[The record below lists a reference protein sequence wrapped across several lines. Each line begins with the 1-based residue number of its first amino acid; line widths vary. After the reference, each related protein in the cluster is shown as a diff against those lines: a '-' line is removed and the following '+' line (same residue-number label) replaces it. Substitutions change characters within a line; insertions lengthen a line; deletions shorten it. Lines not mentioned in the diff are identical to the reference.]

1 MLLNRTMIVAG
12 VAAGLVAASFGTAWS
27 KDAAALKPTVTPVL
41 QSSATIIG
49 QPLAYPA
56 GEAEVTAAIVTI
68 PPGGQ
73 TGWHVHPVPLF
84 GYMLQG
90 ELTVDY
96 GAKGTHTYKTGEG
109 LMEAMNW
116 PHNGMNKGTVPV
128 RILTV
133 YAGAKGTANAK
144 PVAP

>member
-1 MLLNRTMIVAG
+1 MLPSRTII
-12 VAAGLVAASFGTAWS
+12 AAAIVAASLHPVWG
-27 KDAAALKPTVTPVL
+27 KDAVAPKPTVTPVL
-41 QSSATIIG
+41 QSSTTIIG
-49 QPLAYPA
+49 QPIAYPV
-56 GEAEVTAAIVTI
+56 GEAQVTAAIVTL

-73 TGWHVHPVPLF
+73 TGWHVHAVPLF

-96 GAKGTHTYKTGEG
+96 GAKGMHTYKAGEG

-116 PHNGMNKGTVPV
+116 PHNGTNEGTVPV

-133 YAGAKGTANAK
+133 YAGATGIANAE
-144 PVAP
+144 PVAH

>member
-1 MLLNRTMIVAG
+1 MLPRRTII
-12 VAAGLVAASFGTAWS
+12 AAAIIAASLHPTWG
-27 KDAAALKPTVTPVL
+27 KDAATALKPTVTPVL
-41 QSSATIIG
+41 ETSTTIIG
-49 QPLAYPA
+49 QPIAYPA
-56 GEAEVTAAIVTI
+56 GQAQVTAVIITI

-73 TGWHVHPVPLF
+73 TGWHLHPVPLF

-90 ELTVDY
+90 ALTVDY

-128 RILTV
+128 RILAV
-133 YAGAKGTANAK
+133 YAGAKGLANAE
-144 PVAP
+144 PVAH

>member
-1 MLLNRTMIVAG
+1 MLRSRTII
-12 VAAGLVAASFGTAWS
+12 AAAIIAASLHPTWG
-27 KDAAALKPTVTPVL
+27 KDASALKPTVTPVL
-41 QSSATIIG
+41 ETSTTIIG
-49 QPLAYPA
+49 QPIAYPA
-56 GEAEVTAAIVTI
+56 GEAQVTAAIVTI

-73 TGWHVHPVPLF
+73 TGWHLHAVPLF

-96 GAKGTHTYKTGEG
+96 GDKGTHTYKTGEG

-128 RILTV
+128 RILAV
-133 YAGAKGTANAK
+133 YAGAKGLANAET
-144 PVAP
+144 VAH